1 MLLWLM
7 LLFRYFHF
15 HSYIAYIINKNVQI
29 TQLVLLSIYRKKI
42 FKKIKMTNVA
52 LSLPLRNTRGR
63 RLNTSLQ

>member
-29 TQLVLLSIYRKKI
+29 TQLVLLSINRKKYL
-42 FKKIKMTNVA
+42 KNKND
-52 LSLPLRNTRGR
+52 
-63 RLNTSLQ
+63 